1 VQVAMALVLLVSS
14 GLMIRTVRAI
24 RAIQPG
30 FSDAASIQTMRVS
43 VPSAQVHQA
52 EQVARTQQ
60 AIAEKLAVLPGVQAV
75 TFGASVPMDGNQN
88 SDPVYA
94 EDKTYA
100 VGQLPALR
108 RYRYVAPGYFS
119 TLGVPFVVG
128 RDITWTDI
136 FEKRPVV
143 VVSENLAREMWGSVA
158 NAMGKRVRE
167 RPGGTWREVVGVVRD
182 VRDDG
187 VTAKAPTSAYW
198 PYYTAGFWGE
208 QMEIRRDVA
217 FVIRSARAGSASLF
231 REAQH
236 AVWSVN
242 PNLTTANVATMQEL
256 YDKSNA
262 RTSFTL
268 VMLTI
273 AAGMALLLGVIGIYG
288 VISYS
293 ISQRTR
299 EIGVRMALGA
309 SQFTVRRMF
318 VGHAMVLTGIGVALG
333 LAGAFA
339 LARLMASLL
348 FGVSPLDP
356 VTYGSVAAILAIAAL
371 LAAYFPARRATLIE
385 PVTALRAE

>member
-1 VQVAMALVLLVSS
+1 M
-14 GLMIRTVRAI
+14 
-24 RAIQPG
+24 
-30 FSDAASIQTMRVS
+30 
-43 VPSAQVHQA
+43 
-52 EQVARTQQ
+52 
-60 AIAEKLAVLPGVQAV
+60 
-75 TFGASVPMDGNQN
+75 
-88 SDPVYA
+88 
-94 EDKTYA
+94 
-100 VGQLPALR
+100 
-108 RYRYVAPGYFS
+108 
-119 TLGVPFVVG
+119 
-128 RDITWTDI
+128 
-136 FEKRPVV
+136 
-143 VVSENLAREMWGSVA
+143 
-158 NAMGKRVRE
+158 
-167 RPGGTWREVVGVVRD
+167 
-182 VRDDG
+182 
-187 VTAKAPTSAYW
+187 
-198 PYYTAGFWGE
+198 
-208 QMEIRRDVA
+208 
-217 FVIRSARAGSASLF
+217 F

-333 LAGAFA
+333 LAGAFG
-339 LARLMASLL
+339 LARLMTSLL

-356 VTYGSVAAILAIAAL
+356 VTYGSVAAILGSAAL